1 MSLLVDGG
9 SKHQVEDQVSQI
21 LQNIR
26 DNGNQSLR
34 EGDLEQA
41 LRGISMKIAEEKTL
55 SEGTRSELAYNLDLG
70 FNMTDAR
77 SGQTVGVLSV
87 DKLLPLVSKMV
98 KEVDS
103 HIECAWQSINREGA
117 MEYSGF
123 DS

>member
-1 MSLLVDGG
+1 MS
-9 SKHQVEDQVSQI
+9 QV

-41 LRGISMKIAEEKTL
+41 LRGINMKICEAKTL
-55 SEGTRSELAYNLDLG
+55 SEKTRSELAYNLDLG
-70 FNMTDAR
+70 FNMTDA
-77 SGQTVGVLSV
+77 SSNQSVGVLSV

-98 KEVDS
+98 KEVDT
-103 HIECAWQSINREGA
+103 HIECAWQSIDREGA
-117 MEYSGF
+117 LDYSGF

>member
-1 MSLLVDGG
+1 MSILIDGG
-9 SKHQVEDQVSQI
+9 SKPQVDDQVSQI

-41 LRGISMKIAEEKTL
+41 VRGISMKIAEAKTL
-55 SEGTRSELAYNLDLG
+55 SEGTWSELAYNLDLG
-70 FNMTDAR
+70 FNMSDAR
-77 SGQTVGVLSV
+77 SGQSVGVLSV
-87 DKLLPLVSKMV
+87 DKLMPLVSKMV

-103 HIECAWQSINREGA
+103 HIECAWQSIDREGA
-117 MEYSGF
+117 LDYPGF